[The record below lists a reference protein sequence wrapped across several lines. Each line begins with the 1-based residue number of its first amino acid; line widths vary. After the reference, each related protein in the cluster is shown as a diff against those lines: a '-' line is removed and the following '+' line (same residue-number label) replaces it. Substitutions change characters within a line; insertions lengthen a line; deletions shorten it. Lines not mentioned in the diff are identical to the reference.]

1 MNSELINKIKTDG
14 IIRLENF
21 LNKEELSDLQKIVK
35 FYSAPKSSKNSYWPT
50 NSKLLLYKIL
60 KLDFVKFK
68 FSLKILNFETFGG
81 HHPNNVIGETP

>member
-60 KLDFVKFK
+60 DSCVNSFEALNIRNQY
-68 FSLKILNFETFGG
+68 SLI
-81 HHPNNVIGETP
+81 